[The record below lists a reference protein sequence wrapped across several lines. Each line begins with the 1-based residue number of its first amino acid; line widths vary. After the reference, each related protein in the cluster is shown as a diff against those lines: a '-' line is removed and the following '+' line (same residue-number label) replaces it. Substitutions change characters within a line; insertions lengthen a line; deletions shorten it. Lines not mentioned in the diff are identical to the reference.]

1 MKTKIMKKINK
12 TVALIL
18 SILLVITIVDSRI
31 LNAEAVDESV
41 NITVSVTDTE
51 SAAVSDATIK
61 LMQKGVDGAPDN
73 EIGGVSWTETSGE
86 YMANVT
92 VDTDMEYYVIVSA
105 DGYQNI
111 LSDAKPL
118 VAGANTYSVT
128 MKKVLDSITVKV
140 VDSSDADVKIETAS
154 VALYKG
160 GESTILDMAQTDDEG
175 TVIFTGGT
183 FVEGETYK
191 VVVTKAGY
199 KENEE
204 NFEITASM
212 GTIAVEL
219 DAIVPFTVVVTDES
233 GSFINDAAV
242 RFTDEDDNE
251 VEVTNA
257 TNGEYTSLGDVVGS
271 NFTIDIEKTDYVPKT
286 VTHTIDADP
295 TNNTLSIALEHV
307 KLQVNILDGSVDA
320 SDLILKK
327 ENAGVYVVVP
337 NPDWTLVDGKYVT
350 DVVEEGATYK
360 VEVNKDGYYY
370 NTNVESVTIEN
381 NNGVNVIGVSAKE
394 FASIKLTDMVV
405 GSNICLYKD
414 SVADEN
420 LVDEVTLTADEYT
433 FSNLE
438 EGSYIVAQGNY
449 RKSGAI
455 SVSSGDTIQKT
466 KADLWNE
473 SELSIITIGTAPSV
487 TYEGNSVNG
496 MVNVLETSQ
505 TSVGQELTI
514 IPSENTVIVGLVYY
528 NGTSY
533 ESLISEKVDG
543 SISLTDNGVNAFFSD
558 EYSSADAEKVLYII
572 TDKVIAV
579 NDVTVQFGDEPN
591 VTSFEQ
597 SELDVMVSGP
607 FGNVA
612 ETYTLTQD
620 SSNNPAVNEGP
631 NGEFTHS
638 TANGTFLGGKV
649 DFTHSSLGN
658 YTYAFDFT
666 VNISLKS
673 ASQTLNADVIEALQQ
688 EVVPTVLKETTIEI
702 KEVEIKFEGNHV
714 DVQLGNGGSIT
725 ATNTSRTYIVNT
737 TEFQVFS
744 VTGSHLFDQY
754 ELNNGAPT
762 ALADT
767 DGVITLNEG
776 TNTLRLSRSR
786 DGLQSA
792 EYTFIADTAL
802 PTISDIQF
810 DYANK
815 DLQSVTENYNYN
827 EPATINSFDNI
838 VISATVADVGQGI
851 GKVELVLWGATSG
864 VEMNG
869 DPQQGV
875 YEYTLATT
883 DRRVSYFIR
892 VTDKAGNITESTNY
906 VLSIDRVAPIS
917 SGATYN
923 GFNLIDG
930 IQYGGAGAS
939 VTITFSDAHHNI
951 SPLGVSCS
959 VPCTTA
965 FSADGS
971 AVAVTISFGNGEYNG
986 ITISCAD
993 VAGHRSST
1001 VTLDNIVVDSV
1012 APVVNVS
1019 LSSAAGSVE
1028 NGGMIFYN
1036 GSVTA
1041 NVSVNDLA
1049 INASSITSSQGTK
1062 LASEST
1068 EILSADGLYTYS
1080 VSALDMCG
1088 NNGTSSA
1095 YTFTI
1100 DTKAPEA
1107 ILTFDNNDLIN
1118 EKYYNAVRTATF
1130 TVKDVNFDPAATV
1143 ISVESTGV
1151 KPVISQWTGIGD
1163 STYQATVTFTADAEY
1178 VLTFECV
1185 DRAGNHSNIIE
1196 EQRFVI
1202 DKTAPVIEVE
1212 YDNNDVINGMYYS
1225 AVREAT
1231 ITVTEHN
1238 FVSDALEIT
1247 LTASIGSAPEVSNWS
1262 SNGDVHT
1269 AKVKFDKDAV
1279 YTMQIAYT
1287 DVANNTAAPYAL
1299 ERFTIDTT
1307 APELEIYGVDN
1318 NSANND
1324 LVQPGIRYSDVNLSE
1339 NVVIELSKSTGE
1351 KVEYART
1358 ETNEDGV
1365 FTILYNDFERLE
1377 SIDDIYSLTVSV
1389 EDLAGNAVS
1398 DSIVFSVNRYG
1409 SNYTLVSELETT
1421 VLTEAKEIVV
1431 TEINVDPLEESRI
1444 SYSLNGKIVDL
1455 EKGTHYTVEEVDTDK
1470 NWKKYTYVISAD
1482 NFSEE
1487 GAYVLTLYSKDR
1499 ATNVQDNKA
1508 KECDIEFVIDR
1519 TAPSI
1524 VVSGIKNDGRY
1535 TTDIKTI
1542 SLDIQDNLGV
1552 KEVVVKIGDEVYATF
1567 TKEDLSAEYG
1577 VVSLDIGESN
1587 EWQHISVSATD
1598 DAGNEVVSDS
1608 VRIMVTSN
1616 VFAQWLSNAPL
1627 MIGTIAGAVVVVGG
1641 GVAGTVTLRKRK
1653 RIKK

>member
-12 TVALIL
+12 TVALLL

-105 DGYQNI
+105 DGYQDI

-128 MKKVLDSITVKV
+128 MKKVLDTITVSV
-140 VDSSDADVKIETAS
+140 ADSANTSVKIEAAT
-154 VALYKG
+154 VELYKD
-160 GESTILDMAQTDDEG
+160 GEVAVLDSAQTGDAGEV
-175 TVIFTGGT
+175 TFTGRT

-191 VVVTKAGY
+191 VVVTKDGY
-199 KENEE
+199 KENEKS
-204 NFEITASM
+204 FSISVPM
-212 GTIAVEL
+212 GTVTVEL
-219 DAIVPFTVVVTDES
+219 DVLVPFTVVVKDER
-233 GSFINDAAV
+233 GAFINDACVTTKDA
-242 RFTDEDDNE
+242 EDNE
-251 VEVTNA
+251 KVLTNA
-257 TNGEYTSLGDVVGS
+257 TSGEYVSEGDVVGS
-271 NFTIDIEKTDYVPKT
+271 VFTINVEKDHYVP
-286 VTHTIDADP
+286 VNNTHTIVEDP
-295 TNNTLSIALEHV
+295 AGNIVPITLEHV
-307 KLQVNILDGSVDA
+307 KLQVKILEGSVDEN
-320 SDLILKK
+320 DLILKK
-327 ENAGVYVVVP
+327 KVDENFVAVANP
-337 NPDWTLVDGKYVT
+337 NWTISGGAYVT
-350 DVVEEGATYK
+350 EAVETDAIYK
-360 VEVNKDGYYY
+360 IEVNKAGYYY
-370 NTNVESVTIEN
+370 TGGGMVTISTDN
-381 NNGVNVIGVSAKE
+381 SANIVNVSIKE
-394 FASIKLTDMVV
+394 FGSIEVTDMII
-405 GSNICLYKD
+405 GSHICLYKD
-414 SVADEN
+414 SVSDEN
-420 LVDEVTLTADEYT
+420 LIEEVELTTTTYT

-438 EGSYIVAQGNY
+438 AGNYIVTQGNY
-449 RKSGAI
+449 RKSAVI
-455 SVSSGDTIQKT
+455 SVTDGNETQKT

-473 SELSIITIGTAPSV
+473 NELSIITIGTAPSV
-487 TYEGNSVNG
+487 TYDGNTFSDKI
-496 MVNVLETSQ
+496 NVLENSQ
-505 TSVGQELTI
+505 TSVGQELNI
-514 IPSENTVIVGLVYY
+514 GPAANTVIVGVVYY
-528 NGTSY
+528 DGTSY
-533 ESLISEKVDG
+533 ESLINDKVEG
-543 SISLTDNGVNAFFSD
+543 TFTLTDASFFDSK
-558 EYSSADAEKVLYII
+558 YSSSDTEKILYII
-572 TDKVIAV
+572 TDQKISGDAI
-579 NDVTVQFGDEPN
+579 TVQFGNEPG

-597 SELDVMVSGP
+597 AELDVMVSGP

-620 SSNNPAVNEGP
+620 SSNNPPVNEGT

-688 EVVPTVLKETTIEI
+688 EVVPTVFKETTIEI

-754 ELNNGAPT
+754 ELNNGTPT

-815 DLQSVTENYNYN
+815 DLPSVTENYNYN

-851 GKVELVLWGATSG
+851 GKVELVLLGATSG
-864 VEMNG
+864 VEMAG

-875 YEYTLATT
+875 YEYTLTTT

-965 FSADGS
+965 FLADGS
-971 AVAVTISFGNGEYNG
+971 VVAVTISFGNGEYNG

-1019 LSSAAGSVE
+1019 LSSAAGRVE

-1062 LASEST
+1062 LAPEST

-1238 FVSDALEIT
+1238 FVSDAVEIT
-1247 LTASIGSAPEVSNWS
+1247 LTASTGSAPEVSNWS

-1535 TTDIKTI
+1535 TTDTKTI

-1616 VFAQWLSNAPL
+1616 VFAQWLSNVPL
-1627 MIGTIAGAVVVVGG
+1627 MIGTIAGTVVVVGG